1 MKDVVAPQ
9 DSAGQRVQRIEGV
22 TEISLSPV
30 THTSSHLEG
39 WQQLRAKGRVRGA
52 LRQAYRW
59 TVNVSSCASPRARTT
74 RQRNGQPKLRC
85 PNSTGFWRRTIMR
98 RCQRPF
104 LLTLPASMLVF
115 RYTPLRRELCSG
127 TFMKRTLV
135 LAAILIL
142 SCTFVAQQQQNQ
154 TRYPKAVYIGPAGP
168 LTVNDV
174 IELSRAGVHDERI
187 IAELEKN
194 TQSFHLTSNDVTRL
208 KHAGVSQ
215 SVIQAMIDVPF
226 SPGAQASAPAGTAS
240 PAGVKPASTTQPGG
254 VSAQPPNSPPAV
266 NSPPL
271 SEPAQPALP
280 TEPGLYV
287 LSGQSRTKI
296 LGQPVTF
303 ERSGSKLKVS
313 GLTLSIKAA
322 HSNVPILPRQHGAN
336 RNRERKT
343 YVRVSTQPA

>member
-1 MKDVVAPQ
+1 
-9 DSAGQRVQRIEGV
+9 
-22 TEISLSPV
+22 
-30 THTSSHLEG
+30 
-39 WQQLRAKGRVRGA
+39 
-52 LRQAYRW
+52 
-59 TVNVSSCASPRARTT
+59 
-74 RQRNGQPKLRC
+74 
-85 PNSTGFWRRTIMR
+85 
-98 RCQRPF
+98 
-104 LLTLPASMLVF
+104 
-115 RYTPLRRELCSG
+115 
-127 TFMKRTLV
+127 MKRTLV

-226 SPGAQASAPAGTAS
+226 SPGAQASALAGTAS

-303 ERSGSKLKVS
+303 ERSGSKLVS

-322 HSNVPILPRQHGAN
+322 HNNVQLPGRHAQTATGNKPMFAFLPSQHERENGVTGGDLLLISLEVHGDRRQIEVAAAGSW
-336 RNRERKT
+336 RNSSGISITHQLQAFRSEPSSGLYEITPTEPLKPGEYAVYLQRGEGLPAVL
-343 YVRVSTQPA
+343 YDFSVQGTQ